1 MVILLINQ
9 LIIYIYKEKIQ
20 RSMEFAKIN
29 CLHVYIYYCREYNN
43 NYKIIAQD
51 NFFPFLPHSIVVS
64 KPIAATSENQ
74 SPSQIF

>member
-1 MVILLINQ
+1 
-9 LIIYIYKEKIQ
+9 
-20 RSMEFAKIN
+20 MEFAKIN

-74 SPSQIF
+74 SPSQIFFTLQPITIPIFQLAGKY